1 MKNNSKSEIRCT
13 NCSDIIDTSH
23 NPKNCQKCGQLVVGF
38 KEINKPLFISNP
50 AIALLITI
58 VTIIFVIVLISNV
71 GIWLGIDSRNI
82 PSGICVP
89 VSVVLI
95 FSTGIYLFKYLV
107 SLGED
112 KPNE

>member
-1 MKNNSKSEIRCT
+1 MRL
-13 NCSDIIDTSH
+13 
-23 NPKNCQKCGQLVVGF
+23 PY
-38 KEINKPLFISNP
+38 
-50 AIALLITI
+50 
-58 VTIIFVIVLISNV
+58 
-71 GIWLGIDSRNI
+71 RNI

-95 FSTGIYLFKYLV
+95 FSTGIYLFKCLV